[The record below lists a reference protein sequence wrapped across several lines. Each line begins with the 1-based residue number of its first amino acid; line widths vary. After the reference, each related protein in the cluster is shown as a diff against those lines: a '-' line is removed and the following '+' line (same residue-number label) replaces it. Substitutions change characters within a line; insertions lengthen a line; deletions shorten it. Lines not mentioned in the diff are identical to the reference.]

1 MKGKYIIYSL
11 FWLVSFSGVAQ
22 TANIL
27 NAEKPEDIGKS
38 RNAEIAENVDGG
50 PLEYG
55 YVDDRDVLWSKGT
68 WEIIDL
74 DERVNF
80 PLYYPVDTLNI
91 SANRRSL
98 YDVLIRAIKDGKI
111 ENIYADSY
119 FTEKRTLKDIQATI
133 SKVDTTDYGIEQYNA
148 GQEVEEQFIDRRDL
162 GAADIQEYK
171 IRGIWYFDKRQAEL
185 KYRILGIAPR
195 APDVNFIDD
204 SELGNELVDL
214 FWVWYPDARE
224 VLYDAKA
231 YIGNNTTIS
240 FDQLLNA
247 RRFNA
252 VIFKEDNVQ
261 GDRQINDYIVDNSFL
276 QLLESERIKEQ
287 IRNFEQDMWNY

>member
-11 FWLVSFSGVAQ
+11 FLLIGFSGLSQ

-27 NAEKPEDIGKS
+27 NAKKPEDIGKS
-38 RNAEIAENVDGG
+38 TNAELTEAADEK

-98 YDVLIRAIKDGKI
+98 YDVLVRAIKEGKI

-119 FTEKRTLKDIQATI
+119 FTEKRTLKDIQATL
-133 SKVDTTDYGIEQYNA
+133 SRVDTTNYGIEQYNA
-148 GQEVEEQFIDRRDL
+148 GQ
-162 GAADIQEYK
+162 
-171 IRGIWYFDKRQAEL
+171 
-185 KYRILGIAPR
+185 
-195 APDVNFIDD
+195 
-204 SELGNELVDL
+204 
-214 FWVWYPDARE
+214 
-224 VLYDAKA
+224 
-231 YIGNNTTIS
+231 
-240 FDQLLNA
+240 
-247 RRFNA
+247 
-252 VIFKEDNVQ
+252 
-261 GDRQINDYIVDNSFL
+261 
-276 QLLESERIKEQ
+276 
-287 IRNFEQDMWNY
+287 

>member
-11 FWLVSFSGVAQ
+11 FLLVSFSGVAQ

-119 FTEKRTLKDIQATI
+119 FTEKKN
-133 SKVDTTDYGIEQYNA
+133 IERYS
-148 GQEVEEQFIDRRDL
+148 GD
-162 GAADIQEYK
+162 
-171 IRGIWYFDKRQAEL
+171 
-185 KYRILGIAPR
+185 
-195 APDVNFIDD
+195 NF
-204 SELGNELVDL
+204 
-214 FWVWYPDARE
+214 
-224 VLYDAKA
+224 
-231 YIGNNTTIS
+231 
-240 FDQLLNA
+240 
-247 RRFNA
+247 
-252 VIFKEDNVQ
+252 
-261 GDRQINDYIVDNSFL
+261 
-276 QLLESERIKEQ
+276 
-287 IRNFEQDMWNY
+287 

>member
-1 MKGKYIIYSL
+1 MKGKKLIFSVCV
-11 FWLVSFSGVAQ
+11 LVTTLGFGQ

-27 NAEKPEDIGKS
+27 NAKEPEDIDNS
-38 RNAEIAENVDGG
+38 ARDTMIDSIDGG

-80 PLYYPVDTLNI
+80 PLYYPVDTFNI
-91 SANRRSL
+91 SSNRRSL
-98 YDVLIRAIKDGKI
+98 YDVLIRAIKEGKI

-133 SKVDTTDYGIEQYNA
+133 SRVDTTNYGIEQYNA
-148 GQEVEEQFIDRRDL
+148 GQEVDEQFIDRRDL
-162 GAADIQEYK
+162 GAADIAEYK

-204 SELGNELVDL
+204 SELNDLVDL

-224 VLYDAKA
+224 VLYKAKA
-231 YIGNNTTIS
+231 YIGNNTIVS
-240 FDQLLNA
+240 YDQLLNS
-247 RRFNA
+247 RRFNS
-252 VIFKEDNVQ
+252 IIYKEDNVQ
-261 GDRQINDYIVDNSFL
+261 GDRAINDYIVDNSFM